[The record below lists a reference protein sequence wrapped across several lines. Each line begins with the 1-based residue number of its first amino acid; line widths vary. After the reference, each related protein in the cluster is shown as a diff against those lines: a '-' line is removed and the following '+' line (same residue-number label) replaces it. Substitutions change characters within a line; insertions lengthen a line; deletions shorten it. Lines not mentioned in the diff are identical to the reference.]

1 VIDALLRKWL
11 TRLPHRSLLLSAPP
25 DTDTSYRSCG
35 QSAPS
40 TQTLDEPG
48 SGRICFE
55 PTIRDSLSLDIGRQQ
70 VIRPSPA
77 A

>member
-1 VIDALLRKWL
+1 M
-11 TRLPHRSLLLSAPP
+11 
-25 DTDTSYRSCG
+25 
-35 QSAPS
+35 
-40 TQTLDEPG
+40 LDEPG